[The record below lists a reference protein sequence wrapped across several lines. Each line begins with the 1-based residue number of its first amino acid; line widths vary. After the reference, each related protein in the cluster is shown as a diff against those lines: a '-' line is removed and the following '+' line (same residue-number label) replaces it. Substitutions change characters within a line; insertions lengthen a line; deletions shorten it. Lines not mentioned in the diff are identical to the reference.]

1 MGSAGAG
8 KRDAGRRWELAGKEE
23 GRGTWDRNQRALGPQ
38 GYSQIPQ
45 ELGVRALGSHRRL
58 LPGVEEERPEARG
71 RSWGQVWVDPNH
83 GQWCLKPLV
92 SQGSSGLCPLP
103 GPGRQLLAGA
113 PVPCRELEG
122 ASRGPRPC
130 PLGLTLRE
138 KGQRNSPYNRGTGH
152 CILVD
157 WPLGSSWAPLSDLED
172 SPSAQRPSR
181 TIPRRPSGDLEPGTC
196 WTLHRGIPGPLSE
209 DRVGG
214 RRVRGRPVG
223 EEWGAASWGLG
234 PH

>member
-1 MGSAGAG
+1 MAAPGSGGGAGAEPVAHGVGGAPFTTVSGGDECGVSRSWQAGCWEQVGVSG
-8 KRDAGRRWELAGKEE
+8 KGEE
-23 GRGTWDRNQRALGPQ
+23 GRGTWDRKQRALRPQ

-122 ASRGPRPC
+122 ASRGPHPC

-138 KGQRNSPYNRGTGH
+138 KGQRNCP
-152 CILVD
+152 
-157 WPLGSSWAPLSDLED
+157 
-172 SPSAQRPSR
+172 
-181 TIPRRPSGDLEPGTC
+181 
-196 WTLHRGIPGPLSE
+196 
-209 DRVGG
+209 
-214 RRVRGRPVG
+214 
-223 EEWGAASWGLG
+223 
-234 PH
+234 